1 MVLAVHTGMSCWP
14 ASRRDTGGVKPIC
27 ASGLDLLTEPW
38 APPPDLVQLEPL
50 TES

>member
-1 MVLAVHTGMSCWP
+1 MLYRP
-14 ASRRDTGGVKPIC
+14 AGRYDTGGVKPIC
-27 ASGLDLLTEPW
+27 APGLDLLTEPW